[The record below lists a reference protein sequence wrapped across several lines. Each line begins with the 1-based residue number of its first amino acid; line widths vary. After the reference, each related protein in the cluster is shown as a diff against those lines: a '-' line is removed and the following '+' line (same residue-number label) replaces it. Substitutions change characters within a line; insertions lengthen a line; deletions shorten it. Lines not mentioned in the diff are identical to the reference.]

1 MPPHPK
7 SSECARF
14 GRENLDFSRL
24 HDQNVRTQPDYPSP
38 DLDAR
43 ARPRAPPREPVDNTL
58 RQQTVLLQG
67 WRVPD
72 PSRTVNTEQVIARI
86 GNSHPIDRAAALA
99 QGLTAGQLRS
109 ALTAGRLVSL
119 QPGTLLSAQVW
130 EAAERHQRHLF
141 AVAAALLRHPR
152 AIVSHGSAAAIHD
165 LPFDRVRPQVV
176 IDPVLGEVPIVELTQ
191 PGKGRHAH
199 RLRIFP
205 GAAPLAHLDE
215 LLGFPCTNI
224 ARTVLDLC
232 INLPPPE
239 AQALIDMGLRRLIS
253 MNTPNR
259 NIRRLA
265 RDPVHRDYAT
275 NTMLTTCAGL
285 AGRRGLKALA
295 TKLRA
300 GEPAAESV
308 LESISRWQMHT
319 HKLLMPQCGVPV
331 LGDDGRTY
339 WADFTWEHLKL
350 IGEADGFSKY
360 ANRSDHV
367 SEKLRQEALERAG
380 WSVVRWTWHEAVVT
394 PLVMINRIQNAIAR
408 RQLPG
413 RRTA

>member
-1 MPPHPK
+1 MDK
-7 SSECARF
+7 
-14 GRENLDFSRL
+14 
-24 HDQNVRTQPDYPSP
+24 
-38 DLDAR
+38 
-43 ARPRAPPREPVDNTL
+43 TL
-58 RQQTVLLQG
+58 RRQPVLLQG

-72 PSRTVNTEQVIARI
+72 PSRTVSTEQVIARI
-86 GNSHPIDRAAALA
+86 GNSHPVDRAAALA
-99 QGLTAGQLRS
+99 QGLTVGQLRS

-119 QPGTLLSAQVW
+119 QPGTLLPAQVW
-130 EAAERHQRHLF
+130 EAAEGRQRHLF
-141 AVAAALLRHPR
+141 AVTAALLRHPR

-165 LPFDRVRPQVV
+165 LPFDRVRPHVV

-199 RLRIFP
+199 RLRIFS
-205 GAAPLAHLDE
+205 GAAPSAHLDE

-232 INLPPPE
+232 INLPSPE

-253 MNTPNR
+253 TNTPNR

-275 NTMLTTCAGL
+275 NSMLTTCAGFS
-285 AGRRGLKALA
+285 GRRGLKALA

-308 LESISRWQMHT
+308 LESISRWQMQT

-360 ANRSDHV
+360 VNRSDHV

>member
-1 MPPHPK
+1 M
-7 SSECARF
+7 
-14 GRENLDFSRL
+14 
-24 HDQNVRTQPDYPSP
+24 
-38 DLDAR
+38 
-43 ARPRAPPREPVDNTL
+43 DNTL
-58 RQQTVLLQG
+58 RQQPVLLQG

-72 PSRTVNTEQVIARI
+72 PSRTVNTEQVIDRI

-99 QGLTAGQLRS
+99 QGLTVGQLRS

-119 QPGTLLSAQVW
+119 QPGTLLPAQVW
-130 EAAERHQRHLF
+130 EAAEGRQRHLF

-215 LLGFPCTNI
+215 LLDFPCTNI

-394 PLVMINRIQNAIAR
+394 PTVMINRIQNAIAR
-408 RQLPG
+408 RQLLSK
-413 RRTA
+413 RTA

>member
-1 MPPHPK
+1 MDK
-7 SSECARF
+7 
-14 GRENLDFSRL
+14 
-24 HDQNVRTQPDYPSP
+24 
-38 DLDAR
+38 
-43 ARPRAPPREPVDNTL
+43 TL
-58 RQQTVLLQG
+58 RRQPVLLQG

-72 PSRTVNTEQVIARI
+72 PSRTVSTKQVIIRI
-86 GNSHPIDRAAALA
+86 GNSHPIDRANALA
-99 QGLTAGQLRS
+99 QGLTVGQLRS

-119 QPGTLLSAQVW
+119 QPGTLLPAQVW
-130 EAAERHQRHLF
+130 EAAEGRQRHLF
-141 AVAAALLRHPR
+141 AVTAALLRHPR

-165 LPFDRVRPQVV
+165 LPFDRVRPHVV

-205 GAAPLAHLDE
+205 GVAPSAHLDE

-253 MNTPNR
+253 TNTPNR

-275 NTMLTTCAGL
+275 NSMLTTCAGFS
-285 AGRRGLKALA
+285 GRRGLKALA

-308 LESISRWQMHT
+308 LESISRWQMQT

-360 ANRSDHV
+360 VNRSDHV

>member
-1 MPPHPK
+1 MPPHPE

-14 GRENLDFSRL
+14 GRENLGFGRL
-24 HDQNVRTQPDYPSP
+24 HDQNVRTQRNYPSRGTG
-38 DLDAR
+38 AH
-43 ARPRAPPREPVDNTL
+43 ARPRAPPRVAVDNTL
-58 RQQTVLLQG
+58 RPQPVLLQG
-67 WRVPD
+67 CYVPN

-86 GNSHPIDRAAALA
+86 GNSYPIDRATALA
-99 QGLTAGQLRS
+99 QGLTVGQLRS

-119 QPGTLLSAQVW
+119 QPGTLLPAQVW
-130 EAAERHQRHLF
+130 EAAEGRQRHLL

-205 GAAPLAHLDE
+205 GTAPLEHLDE

-232 INLPPPE
+232 INLPPHE

-253 MNTPNR
+253 TNTPNR

-308 LESISRWQMHT
+308 LESISRWQMQT

-408 RQLPG
+408 RQLLG
-413 RRTA
+413 KRTA